1 MGGMAF
7 IINVARAVSGFV
19 KISRAFTR
27 RETMLFPSSL
37 ISSRRRGNQPVYSS
51 LARQSVFPF
60 RTRALVRPFTGY
72 LPRIKEDPFHPGMS
86 QRGLHCTKVG
96 RCNGHVK
103 CVGMNA
109 KPVPNPPFLS
119 DNQTQ
124 HDNFHRCRSRSI
136 RDRWSERDGRT
147 RPFKGGRRRRY
158 GGGRRSEWGS
168 RDAERR
174 ERERER
180 DGGKTHSP
188 WTLAVLDSSFGKRII
203 PWPSTAGAEKGAREC
218 KPFNGLCAGTLLRIP
233 LVFFFLSFFRWIIAT
248 ETAYT
253 HIRACVVW
261 KINDEIIVGEKMNRI
276 VLEFENLFYVKRRNV
291 FLSFF

>member
-1 MGGMAF
+1 MATSS
-7 IINVARAVSGFV
+7 ASGWMRNPFQ
-19 KISRAFTR
+19 TR
-27 RETMLFPSSL
+27 RFYPTIKRSM
-37 ISSRRRGNQPVYSS
+37 II
-51 LARQSVFPF
+51 
-60 RTRALVRPFTGY
+60 FTGAARDPY
-72 LPRIKEDPFHPGMS
+72 ATVDRSETDARDRSRKEDEDATGEE
-86 QRGLHCTKVG
+86 GEVNEG
-96 RCNGHVK
+96 RA
-103 CVGMNA
+103 M
-109 KPVPNPPFLS
+109 
-119 DNQTQ
+119 T
-124 HDNFHRCRSRSI
+124 
-136 RDRWSERDGRT
+136 
-147 RPFKGGRRRRY
+147 
-158 GGGRRSEWGS
+158 
-168 RDAERR
+168 ERR

-180 DGGKTHSP
+180 DGGKTHSL

-233 LVFFFLSFFRWIIAT
+233 LAFFFLSFFRWIIAT

>member
-136 RDRWSERDGRT
+136 RVD
-147 RPFKGGRRRRY
+147 
-158 GGGRRSEWGS
+158 RSETDARDRS
-168 RDAERR
+168 RKEDEDATGEEGEVNEGRAMTERR

-180 DGGKTHSP
+180 DGGKTHSL

-233 LVFFFLSFFRWIIAT
+233 LAFFFLSFFQMNNRDRNRLYAHPRVCRVEDQRWDYRWR
-248 ETAYT
+248 E
-253 HIRACVVW
+253 
-261 KINDEIIVGEKMNRI
+261 DEPYRFRI
-276 VLEFENLFYVKRRNV
+276 WESILC
-291 FLSFF
+291 

>member
-136 RDRWSERDGRT
+136 RVD
-147 RPFKGGRRRRY
+147 
-158 GGGRRSEWGS
+158 RSETDARDRS
-168 RDAERR
+168 REEDEDATGEEGEVNEGRAMR
-174 ERERER
+174 SE
-180 DGGKTHSP
+180 
-188 WTLAVLDSSFGKRII
+188 
-203 PWPSTAGAEKGAREC
+203 EKGKEKGMEERHILRGHSR
-218 KPFNGLCAGTLLRIP
+218 FSTLLSGNASSLDPRP
-233 LVFFFLSFFRWIIAT
+233 RGQRKELVN
-248 ETAYT
+248 
-253 HIRACVVW
+253 V
-261 KINDEIIVGEKMNRI
+261 
-276 VLEFENLFYVKRRNV
+276 NLLMASAPGPF
-291 FLSFF
+291 